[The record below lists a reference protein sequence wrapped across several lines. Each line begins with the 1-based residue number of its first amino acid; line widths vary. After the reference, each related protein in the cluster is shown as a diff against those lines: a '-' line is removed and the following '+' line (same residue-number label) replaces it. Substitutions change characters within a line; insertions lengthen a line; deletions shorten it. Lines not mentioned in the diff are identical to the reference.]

1 MVYTVPAK
9 IHFNFTSGMSEF
21 LAPETLHKFG
31 YSMLQLLLPLYFG
44 YRVLWL
50 LLHLYFWYRVLRLLL
65 PLYFG
70 YRMLWLLLFLYHYC
84 CGRDVIWFH
93 CDLITPFLYML
104 LLYEHIFL
112 CLLGHFFLS
121 SACWSSVM
129 SPSSKWFLTVHLRM
143 IQSETFS
150 TQVVVDP
157 QSFGIWFALI
167 LWLQLWT
174 YNFSFSVCQ
183 LPFENV
189 HWYVNENRAKIVGG
203 RGSNYGWLPLRW
215 HQDTNVHRIRLWS
228 LMKGKFGSARIC
240 SLSRIMCLCLQCLIL
255 LSPDEKIHM
264 CLWVLSFS
272 SCSLAIFCVH

>member
-93 CDLITPFLYML
+93 CDLITLSFICYYGCMCSMSS
-104 LLYEHIFL
+104 YSYV
-112 CLLGHFFLS
+112 LLGHFFLS

-129 SPSSKWFLTVHLRM
+129 SPSSKWFLTVDLRM

-167 LWLQLWT
+167 FWLQLWT
-174 YNFSFSVCQ
+174 
-183 LPFENV
+183 
-189 HWYVNENRAKIVGG
+189 
-203 RGSNYGWLPLRW
+203 
-215 HQDTNVHRIRLWS
+215 
-228 LMKGKFGSARIC
+228 
-240 SLSRIMCLCLQCLIL
+240 
-255 LSPDEKIHM
+255 
-264 CLWVLSFS
+264 
-272 SCSLAIFCVH
+272 